1 MKAKAIG
8 PENKLSKGAKELA
21 WAALIVAVASWL
33 LTLTGSAAETESISL
48 LGLAFAVT
56 VLLPAS
62 AICWLVGAFSAR
74 QERVLSKK
82 AQAQATRRMY
92 MLSAVGLVVVGLLVL
107 LISSQTSEDMRGYV
121 LCNALLFLVSGFY
134 NAGKFL
140 LLQFKPSINARP
152 AFVVLGNLAVS
163 TVLSL
168 VIVQVVSA
176 LQ

>member
-1 MKAKAIG
+1 MKAKVIG

-48 LGLAFAVT
+48 FGLAFAVV

-62 AICWLVGAFSAR
+62 AIGWLVGSFTAR
-74 QERVLSKK
+74 QEKTLSKK
-82 AQAQATRRMY
+82 AQAEATRRIY
-92 MLSAVGLVVVGLLVL
+92 MLSAVGLVAIGLLVL
-107 LISSQTSEDMRGYV
+107 VISFQTSEDMRGYV

-140 LLQFKPSINARP
+140 LLQFKPRINARP
-152 AFVVLGNLAVS
+152 AFVVLGNFAMS

-168 VIVQVVSA
+168 IIVQIFAS